1 MHNNAPFSALPLPPC
16 GPPLRRTALA
26 LLLAGC
32 FGAAQANPALPQVV
46 NGQATFNQQGNVF
59 SITNT
64 PNTIINWQS
73 FSIHAGEITRF
84 IQQNGNSAV
93 LNRITGQ
100 DPSKIL
106 GSLESNGKVF
116 LINPN
121 GIVFGH
127 GARVDVNG
135 LVASSLGMSN
145 EDFLA
150 GKRQFTAGGAAGG
163 VSNAGV
169 INAGKGGQV
178 LLIAPNVENTGVIT
192 APNGEVILS
201 AGRSVQLADPGNPEL
216 RVLVS
221 APADQALNLGQI
233 IAQGGSIGMAGALVS
248 QRGVLN
254 ANSAVMGE
262 NGKIVLKASGKALLE
277 AGSITSA
284 TGAAGKGGE
293 IRVLG
298 DQVGLQG
305 NARVDASGATGGGTV
320 LLGGDYQGK
329 NAAVQNARQVLV
341 GKDASVNADAI
352 VSGNG
357 GKVIA
362 WGNES
367 AQVHGSISARGGAQ
381 GGDGGFVETSGHYLA
396 VDGIRVNTS
405 AARGKRGNWLLD
417 PYDIDVV
424 QGAGGSLA
432 NVDQF
437 SDMPSSGSTSIG
449 ADTISGATSDVT
461 LQALHRI
468 NFSSSVNM
476 LNSGVSL
483 TAQAGE
489 TINVYAAITTN
500 GGNVTLSANDPAS
513 TGGNYGLGSNVNL
526 NAAITSN
533 GGNISL
539 SGASIEGAATV
550 HVGNGNL
557 SLRANDAL
565 GGINLSGG
573 ASQLAGSGI
582 AGQTVTL
589 QADNITVA
597 GGIDV
602 GGTAG
607 GANVIIKPL
616 SSARSIDLGTKSGTA
631 LSLNAVELA
640 GISAA
645 SLTIGDGTN
654 TGGLRISDAL
664 ARTGDLHL
672 NSGSAITATGAVTVG
687 GSFVLD
693 GGVWVQNAAAL
704 PGFSARNFTIGSGAS
719 FLRVAGGDGAATPYL
734 LADIYGLQ
742 GIASLGLGNSYR
754 LAGNIDASGTANWN
768 DGQGFVPIAGSGIGF
783 SGVFDGGGFTL
794 SNLKIDRSLVPGP
807 AAGLF
812 GTVQGGT
819 LRNLTLSGG
828 SVTGRANVGAL
839 AGEVVSGTISGV
851 NSSVAVSGQ
860 RNVGGLVGS
869 NGGAITLSASSGAVT
884 GVNADNGGAIGGLA
898 GSNASGASIAT
909 SYATGVVTGA
919 REMIGGLVGN
929 NQGALSQSY
938 ATGNVTG
945 ARSIG
950 GLVGLN
956 GGSIDDAYASGAV
969 GRAVTADP
977 ILSMENMG
985 GLVGESTGSVS
996 HVFSSGAVS
1005 GDGYASVGAVAGRV
1019 SAGSPFSYG
1028 FFNYETSLVQ
1038 TGGGGSSGRSTA
1050 QMRQQGS
1057 FSDYNFSSVW
1067 RMYEGYTTPML
1078 KAFLK
1083 PLQVNLAGNAT
1094 GKVYD
1099 GQLAAFL
1106 GSIAYVGLIDGD
1118 TGVNGSLGYGSNA
1131 RNVGSYAATGLWST
1145 KYDITMGGTTTFAIT
1160 PRTLNVQF
1168 NGVNKVYD
1176 GTTGAALGFGDDRV
1190 AGDRLD
1196 LSALASFSD
1205 KNAGAGKTVFVTN
1218 LSLGGADAGNYLL
1231 TSTGGTTQ
1239 ATIAQK
1245 QLSTWVGSGSGLWSD
1260 AANWDG
1266 GVVPEGANV
1275 LAVDFSNSK
1284 GIVTYSAAAGNT
1296 ILKNLT
1302 ASAGLLLTGGSLTLG
1317 EKAPDSSLLASLEV
1331 NGGSL
1336 LLNGSLSADRY
1347 AQGGG
1352 LLSGNGNLLVANS
1365 FTQTAGAIRLAGQLA
1380 ITQAAGDLRFA
1391 SLAAN
1396 DVQLSALNGAIGQDG
1411 AVLASSL
1418 TAQARDGIVLSHAGN
1433 QVSSFSASNRAGGGI
1448 ALNNTSA
1455 PGILTLG
1462 TLTTGAGNIAID
1474 NTGGV
1479 TAGNIDANGGN
1490 VSVTARSPVTVNG
1503 RIAGND
1509 IALNASTDVV
1519 LGDGAQLAAARDIS
1533 LMAGGDVLVGGNAKI
1548 VGGGN
1553 FSASA
1558 QGNVRFADTAGFT
1571 LPAATSMS
1579 VLAKTGGITGGSGVR
1594 INRQRANVSLQA
1606 PNGAVS
1612 MADAIF
1618 LPVTTIDQPVI
1629 IVITNSTLNVIKQ
1642 ADHAN
1647 APLAFMLPVK
1657 PDDKVPDDKDG
1668 AASTGNSTGLT
1679 KNDAAKKMY
1688 CN

>member
-1 MHNNAPFSALPLPPC
+1 MHNHVQHASAFILTPACSLPLA
-16 GPPLRRTALA
+16 PPLRRTALA

-46 NGQATFNQQGNVF
+46 NGQATFSQQGNIF

-84 IQQNGNSAV
+84 IQQSGNSAV

-106 GSLESNGKVF
+106 GALESNGKVF

-121 GIVFGH
+121 GIVFGQ
-127 GARVDVNG
+127 GAKVDVNG
-135 LVASSLGMSN
+135 LVASSLGMTN

-150 GKRQFTAGGAAGG
+150 GKRQFTAGGVAGG
-163 VSNAGV
+163 VSNAGM

-178 LLIAPNVENTGVIT
+178 LLIAPNVENTGIIT
-192 APNGEVILS
+192 APNGEVILA
-201 AGRSVQLADPGNPEL
+201 AGRSVQLADPGNPQL

-254 ANSAVMGE
+254 ANSAVVGE
-262 NGKIVLKASGKALLE
+262 NGRIVLKASGKALLE
-277 AGSITSA
+277 AGSVTSA
-284 TGAAGKGGE
+284 AGAAGTGGQ
-293 IRVLG
+293 IQVLG
-298 DQVGLQG
+298 EQVGLLG
-305 NARVDASGATGGGTV
+305 NAKIDASGATGGGTV

-329 NAAVQNARQVLV
+329 NAAVHNARQVLV

-424 QGAGGSLA
+424 QGPGGNLA

-437 SDMPSSGSTSIG
+437 SDMPSTGSTSIG

-513 TGGNYGLGSNVNL
+513 TSGNYGPGSNVNL

-573 ASQLAGSGI
+573 AGQLAGNGI

-693 GGVWVQNAAAL
+693 GGAWVQNAAAL

-768 DGQGFVPIAGSGIGF
+768 DGQGFVPIAGSGSGF

-794 SNLKIDRSLVPGP
+794 SNLKIDRSLVPGL

-839 AGEVVSGTISGV
+839 AGEGVSGTISG
-851 NSSVAVSGQ
+851 
-860 RNVGGLVGS
+860 
-869 NGGAITLSASSGAVT
+869 
-884 GVNADNGGAIGGLA
+884 
-898 GSNASGASIAT
+898 
-909 SYATGVVTGA
+909 
-919 REMIGGLVGN
+919 
-929 NQGALSQSY
+929 
-938 ATGNVTG
+938 
-945 ARSIG
+945 
-950 GLVGLN
+950 
-956 GGSIDDAYASGAV
+956 
-969 GRAVTADP
+969 
-977 ILSMENMG
+977 
-985 GLVGESTGSVS
+985 
-996 HVFSSGAVS
+996 
-1005 GDGYASVGAVAGRV
+1005 
-1019 SAGSPFSYG
+1019 
-1028 FFNYETSLVQ
+1028 
-1038 TGGGGSSGRSTA
+1038 
-1050 QMRQQGS
+1050 
-1057 FSDYNFSSVW
+1057 
-1067 RMYEGYTTPML
+1067 
-1078 KAFLK
+1078 
-1083 PLQVNLAGNAT
+1083 
-1094 GKVYD
+1094 
-1099 GQLAAFL
+1099 
-1106 GSIAYVGLIDGD
+1106 
-1118 TGVNGSLGYGSNA
+1118 
-1131 RNVGSYAATGLWST
+1131 
-1145 KYDITMGGTTTFAIT
+1145 
-1160 PRTLNVQF
+1160 
-1168 NGVNKVYD
+1168 
-1176 GTTGAALGFGDDRV
+1176 
-1190 AGDRLD
+1190 
-1196 LSALASFSD
+1196 
-1205 KNAGAGKTVFVTN
+1205 
-1218 LSLGGADAGNYLL
+1218 
-1231 TSTGGTTQ
+1231 
-1239 ATIAQK
+1239 
-1245 QLSTWVGSGSGLWSD
+1245 
-1260 AANWDG
+1260 
-1266 GVVPEGANV
+1266 
-1275 LAVDFSNSK
+1275 
-1284 GIVTYSAAAGNT
+1284 
-1296 ILKNLT
+1296 
-1302 ASAGLLLTGGSLTLG
+1302 
-1317 EKAPDSSLLASLEV
+1317 
-1331 NGGSL
+1331 
-1336 LLNGSLSADRY
+1336 
-1347 AQGGG
+1347 
-1352 LLSGNGNLLVANS
+1352 
-1365 FTQTAGAIRLAGQLA
+1365 
-1380 ITQAAGDLRFA
+1380 
-1391 SLAAN
+1391 
-1396 DVQLSALNGAIGQDG
+1396 
-1411 AVLASSL
+1411 
-1418 TAQARDGIVLSHAGN
+1418 
-1433 QVSSFSASNRAGGGI
+1433 
-1448 ALNNTSA
+1448 
-1455 PGILTLG
+1455 
-1462 TLTTGAGNIAID
+1462 
-1474 NTGGV
+1474 
-1479 TAGNIDANGGN
+1479 
-1490 VSVTARSPVTVNG
+1490 
-1503 RIAGND
+1503 
-1509 IALNASTDVV
+1509 
-1519 LGDGAQLAAARDIS
+1519 
-1533 LMAGGDVLVGGNAKI
+1533 
-1548 VGGGN
+1548 
-1553 FSASA
+1553 
-1558 QGNVRFADTAGFT
+1558 
-1571 LPAATSMS
+1571 
-1579 VLAKTGGITGGSGVR
+1579 
-1594 INRQRANVSLQA
+1594 
-1606 PNGAVS
+1606 
-1612 MADAIF
+1612 
-1618 LPVTTIDQPVI
+1618 
-1629 IVITNSTLNVIKQ
+1629 
-1642 ADHAN
+1642 
-1647 APLAFMLPVK
+1647 
-1657 PDDKVPDDKDG
+1657 
-1668 AASTGNSTGLT
+1668 
-1679 KNDAAKKMY
+1679 
-1688 CN
+1688 